1 MSGMPDRQ
9 STGKFGE
16 DVACKELERRGHTIL
31 ARRYRTRFGEIDI
44 VSENSGTIVFTEVK
58 ARRTNRYGSAAE
70 QIPVWKQRRIAA
82 MALDYLA
89 YSRRL
94 NDHCRFDVVAI
105 DGAGTANEHVNVIE
119 SAFLAH

>member
-1 MSGMPDRQ
+1 MWETPDRQ
-9 STGKFGE
+9 LTGKCGE
-16 DVACKELERRGHTIL
+16 DVACKALERRGDVIL

-44 VSENSGTIVFTEVK
+44 VSQHAGTIVFTEVK
-58 ARRTNRYGSAAE
+58 ARRTNRYGPAAE

-94 NDHCRFDVVAI
+94 NDPCRFDVVAI
-105 DGAGTANEHVNVIE
+105 DGAGTTNEKVNVIE

>member
-1 MSGMPDRQ
+1 MSVLPYRQ
-9 STGKFGE
+9 FTGQHGE
-16 DVACKELERRGHTIL
+16 EVACKELERRGHVIL

-44 VSENSGTIVFTEVK
+44 VSQNAGTVVFTEVK

-94 NDHCRFDVVAI
+94 DDPCRFDVVAI
-105 DGAGTANEHVNVIE
+105 DGAGTTNEKVSVIE

>member
-1 MSGMPDRQ
+1 MSELPDRQ
-9 STGKFGE
+9 FTGQRGE
-16 DVACKELERRGHTIL
+16 EVACKELERRGHTIL

-58 ARRTNRYGSAAE
+58 ARRTNRYGAAAE

-94 NDHCRFDVVAI
+94 NDPCRFDVVAI
-105 DGAGTANEHVNVIE
+105 DGAGTENEHVNVIE